1 MLYILYQRV
10 ATNRDIEIVNI
21 LCEEMET
28 GLPKCVQYNS
38 LFPNLVSEFEISNH
52 WGSIYFYTIF
62 Y

>member
-1 MLYILYQRV
+1 MGSTGMLYILYQRV

-52 WGSIYFYTIF
+52 
-62 Y
+62 